1 MSNICGGKDSHS
13 QCQEGSYFKT
23 ATSVGKDVE
32 KWETL
37 HTVGGSEKWC
47 SHYGNQYGDSS
58 FLVFFKVEAEVIY
71 LRLFFFLIIAIVL

>member
-32 KWETL
+32 KLETL
-37 HTVGGSEKWC
+37 HTVGGSVKWC
-47 SHYGNQYGDSS
+47 SHYGNQYGVSS
-58 FLVFFKVEAEVIY
+58 RNLKKNYHMVQQS
-71 LRLFFFLIIAIVL
+71 LFCIFV